1 VFAIVATGGKQ
12 YKVAVGQTLEV
23 EKLDAP
29 VGSDIQLDQ
38 VLLVADGDQVRHGQP
53 TVAGATVTARVLQ
66 HDRGPKIIVFR
77 YRSKSRY
84 RRKTG
89 HRQSLTRVVIR
100 SIDG

>member
-1 VFAIVATGGKQ
+1 MFAIVATGGKQ
-12 YKVAVGQTLEV
+12 YKVAVGQTLDV
-23 EKLDAP
+23 ERLDAP
-29 VGSDIQLDQ
+29 VGADVELER

-53 TVAGATVTARVLQ
+53 VVEGASVTAQVVR

-89 HRQSLTRVVIR
+89 HRQERTHLLIR
-100 SIDG
+100 SINS